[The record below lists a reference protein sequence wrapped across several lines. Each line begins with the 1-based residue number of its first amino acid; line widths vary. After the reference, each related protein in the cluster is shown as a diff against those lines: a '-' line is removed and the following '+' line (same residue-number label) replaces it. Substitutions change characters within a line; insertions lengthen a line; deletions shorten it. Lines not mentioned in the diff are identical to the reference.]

1 MNLTINPAEIH
12 DCISINR
19 YKMNNDLEY
28 AFREKKKCR
37 KIYTKMK
44 WNKIQSSPLN
54 LIISL
59 MVKIRKKSEKVAG
72 KP

>member
-44 WNKIQSSPLN
+44 
-54 LIISL
+54 
-59 MVKIRKKSEKVAG
+59 
-72 KP
+72 